1 MFRFRLAES
10 PERLVGAAP
19 ELEALPLVAHRV
31 LSLLRD
37 ESTSIG
43 ALASL
48 LETDQALAAAVL
60 RHANSASVMSRRRI
74 GTVREGIARLGQRSL
89 RAVVVQAC
97 AGPML
102 DRGLPP
108 YALSRRTAWRH
119 AATASVAARKLS
131 TLFGLGHPDEASVSG
146 LMHDVGKM
154 VLSSVV
160 PELVA
165 EAVSL
170 ARGKRLPVWQAERH
184 VLGFDH
190 ASVSGALLRSW
201 GFPDEVVGAV
211 EQHHTPDSVQQPLSS
226 LVYLA
231 DIAAHL
237 AGAVGGGGAC
247 PQPEWDTPVAE
258 ALGGSA
264 AELESFLST
273 LRCIEEA
280 DLCG

>member
-1 MFRFRLAES
+1 MHRLADS

-37 ESTSIG
+37 ESTSI
-43 ALASL
+43 ASLATL
-48 LETDQALAAAVL
+48 LETDQAMAAAVL
-60 RHANSASVMSRRRI
+60 RHANSGSLMPRRRI
-74 GTVREGIARLGQRSL
+74 GTVREGIVRVGQRTL
-89 RAVVVQAC
+89 WAVVVQAC

-119 AATASVAARKLS
+119 AATASLAARKLS
-131 TLFGLGHPDEASVSG
+131 MLLGVGQPEEASVAG
-146 LMHDVGKM
+146 LLHDVGKL

-160 PELVA
+160 PELIA

-170 ARGKRLPVWQAERH
+170 ARGQRLPVWQAERQ

-201 GFPDEVVGAV
+201 GLPEEVVGAV
-211 EQHHTPDSVQQPLSS
+211 EHHHTPDRVVKPLSS
-226 LVYLA
+226 LVHLA
-231 DIAAHL
+231 DIAAHVV
-237 AGAVGGGGAC
+237 GAVGGGGAC
-247 PQPEWDTPVAE
+247 PQPEWDPSVAE
-258 ALGGSA
+258 ALGGPA
-264 AELESFLST
+264 AEMESFLSA
-273 LRCIEEA
+273 LRCVEEA
-280 DLCG
+280 ELCA

>member
-1 MFRFRLAES
+1 MLRFRLADS

-31 LSLLRD
+31 LFLLRD

-43 ALASL
+43 TLASL

-60 RHANSASVMSRRRI
+60 RHANSASVMPRRRI
-74 GTVREGIARLGQRSL
+74 GTVREGIARVGQRTL
-89 RAVVVQAC
+89 WAVVVQAC

-119 AATASVAARKLS
+119 AATASVATRKLS
-131 TLFGLGHPDEASVSG
+131 KLLDLGDPDEASVAG
-146 LMHDVGKM
+146 LLHDVGKM
-154 VLSSVV
+154 VLTSVV
-160 PELVA
+160 PDLVA

-170 ARGKRLPVWQAERH
+170 ARGQRLPVWQAERQ

-201 GFPDEVVGAV
+201 GFPQEVVGAV
-211 EQHHTPDSVQQPLSS
+211 EYHHTPDPIEKPLSS

-231 DIAAHL
+231 DIAAHV

-247 PQPEWDTPVAE
+247 PQPEWDAPVGS
-258 ALGGSA
+258 ALGGSES
-264 AELESFLST
+264 ELQTFLST
-273 LRCIEEA
+273 LRCVEEA
-280 DLCG
+280 DLCA